1 MAIYGTSSGG
11 KKYTIGSQKGQDFVN
26 NAKPG
31 STITGAD
38 GSTWTKNR
46 DGSTTIVQNGS
57 TYTVPGTSGNIS
69 TTFKGGSSIGS
80 ASSGASPS
88 RPTSNRPSGGSSGSS
103 SGGVYTGGFHDY
115 SKPSGNWAPNAPK
128 YTGGNAELDAYLA
141 LKSQEYF
148 AAKANNDARGM
159 ADAHNAANQA
169 RNWFGYS
176 AEDAREDIN
185 KVIMGGSPTG
195 VIGAGQLGG
204 LFPNFNYQN
213 APEYV
218 GQWDSIIKD
227 MTDQI
232 LNRDPFTYNYLE
244 DPNYIALKG
253 MYTREGDRAMQ
264 DAIGSVAARTGGMAS
279 SYASSAA
286 SQANNYFM
294 SQLSDKIPELQ
305 QIAYEA
311 YMAGVDGKREDLSML
326 MGLDSR
332 DYNRYLDSLSQ
343 WNADR
348 NFGYGVWRDQVNDQ
362 RYEDELSY
370 DKNLAMAEMMAGVGD
385 FSGLAGLWGMSDDQV
400 KMLVDA
406 YSKEKQTG
414 DSQAARELADWY
426 AQYGDFSKLKDLGV
440 DTSYLMSSRYSSSGG
455 GNRSSGGSKSSSK
468 PVLTYSQVMDAIEN
482 GTLTPN
488 VLDAYEYYMGTPY
501 QNTYTPSSDVMKR
514 IRSLESMR
522 GQMGSGTAIANSIVA
537 LGTNGSI
544 TMDDAE
550 YMLRY
555 FGYDPADYI
564 DYD

>member
-26 NAKPG
+26 SAKPG

-38 GSTWTKNR
+38 GSTWTKNK
-46 DGSTTIVQNGS
+46 DGSTTIVQNGVS
-57 TYTVPGTSGNIS
+57 YNVG
-69 TTFKGGSSIGS
+69 
-80 ASSGASPS
+80 GAS
-88 RPTSNRPSGGSSGSS
+88 RPSGSSGSS
-103 SGGVYTGGFHDY
+103 GSSTSSGGGYTGGFRDY
-115 SKPSGNWAPNAPK
+115 SKPSGNWTPNAPK

-141 LKSQEYF
+141 LKSKEYF
-148 AAKANNDARGM
+148 DAKARNDARGM

-176 AEDAREDIN
+176 AENAREDIN
-185 KVIMGGSPTG
+185 SVIMGGSPTG
-195 VIGAGQLGG
+195 VIGGGQWGG
-204 LFPNFNYQN
+204 GMFPNFNYQN

-227 MTDQI
+227 MADQI

-264 DAIGSVAARTGGMAS
+264 DTLGSVAARTGGMAS
-279 SYASSAA
+279 SYAASAA

-305 QIAYEA
+305 QIAYDA
-311 YMAGVDGKREDLSML
+311 YMAGIDSKRDDLSML
-326 MGLDSR
+326 MGLDST
-332 DYNRYLDSLSQ
+332 DYSRYLDSLSQ
-343 WNADR
+343 WNTDR
-348 NFGYGVWRDQVNDQ
+348 NFNYGVYRDQVNDQ
-362 RYEDELSY
+362 RYEDELAY
-370 DKNLAMAEMMAGVGD
+370 DKNLAMAQMLAQAGD

-400 KMLVDA
+400 QMLVDA
-406 YSKEKQTG
+406 YSREKQMG

-440 DTSYLMSSRYSSSGG
+440 DTSYLMSSRY
-455 GNRSSGGSKSSSK
+455 SSGGSKSSSK

>member
-88 RPTSNRPSGGSSGSS
+88 RPTSNRPSGGSSGGSS

-115 SKPSGNWAPNAPK
+115 STPSGNWAPNAPK

-148 AAKANNDARGM
+148 DAKARNDARGM

-232 LNRDPFTYNYLE
+232 LNRDPFISGTLSTR
-244 DPNYIALKG
+244 PTRT
-253 MYTREGDRAMQ
+253 TRENDRR
-264 DAIGSVAARTGGMAS
+264 GLCPL
-279 SYASSAA
+279 
-286 SQANNYFM
+286 
-294 SQLSDKIPELQ
+294 LSL
-305 QIAYEA
+305 
-311 YMAGVDGKREDLSML
+311 
-326 MGLDSR
+326 
-332 DYNRYLDSLSQ
+332 
-343 WNADR
+343 
-348 NFGYGVWRDQVNDQ
+348 FC
-362 RYEDELSY
+362 
-370 DKNLAMAEMMAGVGD
+370 
-385 FSGLAGLWGMSDDQV
+385 
-400 KMLVDA
+400 
-406 YSKEKQTG
+406 
-414 DSQAARELADWY
+414 
-426 AQYGDFSKLKDLGV
+426 
-440 DTSYLMSSRYSSSGG
+440 
-455 GNRSSGGSKSSSK
+455 
-468 PVLTYSQVMDAIEN
+468 
-482 GTLTPN
+482 
-488 VLDAYEYYMGTPY
+488 
-501 QNTYTPSSDVMKR
+501 
-514 IRSLESMR
+514 
-522 GQMGSGTAIANSIVA
+522 A
-537 LGTNGSI
+537 LHDMI
-544 TMDDAE
+544 
-550 YMLRY
+550 
-555 FGYDPADYI
+555 F
-564 DYD
+564 